1 MSSVISIDSASDYG
15 DLVTYDLVDG
25 HKVPRKMG
33 NTSNLLAGRL
43 QAILSSF
50 VEPRNLGYVI
60 PECIVRI
67 NATGVPR
74 RPDVL
79 FVRRDRFDPTKA
91 EDKDPWDFV
100 PNLAVEVVSKT
111 NTFNEIEEKMEDY
124 FAAGVEAVWVVSN
137 RTRRVT
143 VYTSM
148 KSPKVLE
155 GNDAI
160 DAAPVLPG
168 LIIPLEAIFAVLGK

>member
-1 MSSVISIDSASDYG
+1 MSSVLNVDLASDYG
-15 DLVTYDLVDG
+15 DLATYDLVDG
-25 HKVPRKMG
+25 YKVPKKMG
-33 NTSNLLAGRL
+33 NRSNMLTGLVTAALVAYVSPRKLGFVLA
-43 QAILSSF
+43 
-50 VEPRNLGYVI
+50 
-60 PECIVRI
+60 ECIVRMTPKGI
-67 NATGVPR
+67 PR

-79 FVRRDRFDPTKA
+79 FVKPDRFDPSAA
-91 EDKDPWDFV
+91 EDRDPWEFV

-148 KSPKVLE
+148 KNPLVYE
-155 GNDAI
+155 GDDSI
-160 DAAPVLPG
+160 DASPVLPG
-168 LIIPLEAIFAVLGK
+168 LLIPLESIFAVLGK